1 MPELD
6 SHHSSQEHPDP
17 LGERFSPWHAAGPKA
32 SYKEYSAGMRR
43 HADLHLLSAV
53 LRLAPGDE
61 DVVGASKQWEGLFGV
76 KRVSDTEV
84 GFTNAKMGFV
94 EGRDGMN
101 EGLVEVV
108 IGVEERERLKGILER
123 AREEGL
129 VFDGEKRFEMLGV
142 KWRFMLI
149 VGSEGGGRSRL

>member
-1 MPELD
+1 MMPELD
-6 SHHSSQEHPDP
+6 SHHLSQEHPDP

-43 HADLHLLSAV
+43 HADLHLLSVV
-53 LRLAPGDE
+53 LRLAPGDK
-61 DVVGASKQWEGLFGV
+61 DVVGAAKQWERLFGV

-94 EGRDGMN
+94 EGKEGMN
-101 EGLVEVV
+101 EGLVEIV
-108 IGVEERERLKGILER
+108 IGVEGRERLKGILER

-129 VFDGEKRFEMLGV
+129 VFDGEKRVEMLGV
-142 KWRFMLI
+142 QWSFTL
-149 VGSEGGGRSRL
+149 VDGSEGGRSRL

>member
-108 IGVEERERLKGILER
+108 IGVE
-123 AREEGL
+123 GL
-129 VFDGEKRFEMLGV
+129 VFDGEKRVEMLGV
-142 KWRFMLI
+142 KWRFIL
-149 VGSEGGGRSRL
+149 VGGSEGGRSRL